1 MRTRVVA
8 LVIATALLALAAGC
22 GGDDDSASD
31 VTAEMTTAAT
41 SQSTGTVSSAALA
54 GTWAATNE
62 PFVVRFTPD
71 GNFSMDGD
79 GSVDDGVYVE
89 GTYTVEGSRVRFADT
104 VGARGCGGL
113 EWEWEISLSESGM
126 LNAENLEEV
135 CQTPAGT
142 RWSLEKRPG
151 S

>member
-1 MRTRVVA
+1 
-8 LVIATALLALAAGC
+8 
-22 GGDDDSASD
+22 
-31 VTAEMTTAAT
+31 
-41 SQSTGTVSSAALA
+41 
-54 GTWAATNE
+54 
-62 PFVVRFTPD
+62 VVRFTPD

-79 GSVDDGVYVE
+79 GSADDGVYVE
-89 GTYTVEGSRVRFADT
+89 GTYSGEGRGFVADT